1 MRFYILPIRVCL
13 ILSCLAILPVHALG
27 QGQEQGLD
35 PDRFLEFLEQK
46 PRAER
51 GVNEFILGRSYL
63 LGLFHEQ
70 DQEKGLELL
79 QRAAQSGYIPAMLL
93 LAEAFEKGLAGIERD
108 YVQAQKW
115 YSQAAEQGSEPA
127 KLKVQDLGPA
137 DPAQDFRLFGIA
149 LNKADRFAL
158 RYALQRKE
166 AEPLRL
172 EDSSKCDVFAS
183 QDLLPGSDQLQA
195 CFTADGKLAHVEY
208 RFPPR
213 PPEEQELLHNILED
227 LRDKYGEPEEMIQ
240 EQGAPMLYR
249 WQEKEV
255 RIEFWQEGTSQT
267 VFLRYS
273 LPENKSRLNQ
283 ELQQEQEKQEQEK
296 KIDPQNY

>member
-70 DQEKGLELL
+70 DQEKGLDLL

-127 KLKVQDLGPA
+127 RIRMENLEPA
-137 DPAQDFRLFGIA
+137 DPEQDFSLFGID
-149 LNKADRFAL
+149 LNQADRFAL
-158 RYALQRKE
+158 RFALQKKG

-183 QDLLPGSDQLQA
+183 QGLLPGSDQLQA
-195 CFTADGKLAHVEY
+195 CFTADGKLAHVDY

-213 PPEEQELLHNILED
+213 PPGEQEVLYTILED
-227 LRDKYGEPEEMIQ
+227 LRDKYGQAQQVTQ
-240 EQGAPMLYR
+240 EDGVPMLYR
-249 WQEKEV
+249 WQKKGV
-255 RIEFWQEGTSQT
+255 NIKFWQEGMSQT
-267 VFLRYS
+267 AFLRYS
-273 LPENKSRLNQ
+273 LPENQARLNR
-283 ELQQEQEKQEQEK
+283 ELRAEEQEPKEPR
-296 KIDPQNY
+296 IDPENY